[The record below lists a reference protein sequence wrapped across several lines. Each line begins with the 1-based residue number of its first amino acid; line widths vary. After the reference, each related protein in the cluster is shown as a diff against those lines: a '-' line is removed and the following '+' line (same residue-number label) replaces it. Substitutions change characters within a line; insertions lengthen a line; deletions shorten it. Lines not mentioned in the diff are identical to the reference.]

1 MEYIRV
7 IMYRSG
13 IPAESV
19 LGHTPGASIGF
30 SDLLAENAN
39 ESIYENRA
47 EEIQD
52 WIRNGHSHVTRYAI
66 IEPCPI
72 TPGYDKLGL
81 HHVQT
86 RLGEGLSESDA
97 ARAKALLAR
106 PDGGFYMWSVTGLRV
121 ASNPNKPVHKPGSKV
136 DGGVC
141 TCQMLGSTLLIECA
155 LCKKVRAEGDKE
167 AAAGA
172 PAAAGGL
179 SRASSKTTL
188 K

>member
-30 SDLLAENAN
+30 SDLPPKTPMSQYMRTEL
-39 ESIYENRA
+39 RRFRL
-47 EEIQD
+47 
-52 WIRNGHSHVTRYAI
+52 IRNGHSHVTRYAI
-66 IEPCPI
+66 VEPWPI

-106 PDGGFYMWSVTGLRV
+106 PDGGFCMWSVTGLRV
-121 ASNPNKPVHKPGSKV
+121 ANNPNKPVHKPGSKV

-141 TCQMLGSTLLIECA
+141 TYQMLGSTLLIECTP
-155 LCKKVRAEGDKE
+155 CKKVRAEGDKE

-172 PAAAGGL
+172 PLLPVACHAPQARPL
-179 SRASSKTTL
+179 
-188 K
+188 

>member
-1 MEYIRV
+1 MT
-7 IMYRSG
+7 
-13 IPAESV
+13 
-19 LGHTPGASIGF
+19 LG
-30 SDLLAENAN
+30 
-39 ESIYENRA
+39 
-47 EEIQD
+47 
-52 WIRNGHSHVTRYAI
+52 V
-66 IEPCPI
+66 
-72 TPGYDKLGL
+72 
-81 HHVQT
+81 
-86 RLGEGLSESDA
+86 
-97 ARAKALLAR
+97 ALLTTLLDTATVPLLGFAFFIVGFPR
-106 PDGGFYMWSVTGLRV
+106 PLRGWS